1 MIEPWYPSA
10 RETKTPRA
18 VPSPAASPPRNLWQV
33 SGSPVSERDGNRYQ
47 MTLAAGPGGATRT
60 GMVHYCC
67 SPCVCDSQATLFG
80 ALSLSKTSCN
90 EYIL

>member
-1 MIEPWYPSA
+1 MVPKRPRYHPPP
-10 RETKTPRA
+10 RPRA

>member
-1 MIEPWYPSA
+1 MVPKRPRYQPPRCAVASGL
-10 RETKTPRA
+10 TPQ
-18 VPSPAASPPRNLWQV
+18 RNLWQV

-67 SPCVCDSQATLFG
+67 SPCVCDSQVAQFG
-80 ALSLSKTSCN
+80 ALSLSNTSCN
-90 EYIL
+90 EYILVL